1 MKKRVHFNSVLSLIN
16 KKGNKKMKNK
26 ELINRVIE
34 GDTLEEMK
42 KIEDKSID
50 LILVDLPYGSK
61 QLKNN

>member
-1 MKKRVHFNSVLSLIN
+1 
-16 KKGNKKMKNK
+16 MKNK
-26 ELINRVIE
+26 ELINRAIE